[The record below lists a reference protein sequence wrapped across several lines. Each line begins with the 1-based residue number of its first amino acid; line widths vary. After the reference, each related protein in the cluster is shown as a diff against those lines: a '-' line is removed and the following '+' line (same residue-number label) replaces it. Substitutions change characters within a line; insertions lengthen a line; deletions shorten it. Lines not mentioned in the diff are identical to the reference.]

1 MKYTISTKVFD
12 TKEEALDM
20 LGRYREWG
28 MLNPESKVFEVS
40 KIYDVK
46 LSLDEHKETKMFFA
60 DVSETKGS
68 LLCSF

>member
-20 LGRYREWG
+20 LERYREWE

-46 LSLDEHKETKMFFA
+46 LSLDEHKET
-60 DVSETKGS
+60 EG
-68 LLCSF
+68 

>member
-20 LGRYREWG
+20 LERYREWEI
-28 MLNPESKVFEVS
+28 LNPESKVFEVS

-46 LSLDEHKETKMFFA
+46 LSLDEHKETENK
-60 DVSETKGS
+60 ETES
-68 LLCSF
+68 